1 MLNVFRHLLVYLAP
15 YRWQVVLLFVG
26 LLVDL
31 GFTALMPMSLKVLID
46 SAIEPRDAGMLWL
59 LIGVLVGA
67 VVIAGA
73 VAVARDY
80 LYARLGTAVLND
92 LRLRMFEHLQR
103 LSAGFYARA
112 RVGDIMARFSTDLLS
127 VQNAVVLAVPDTIL
141 GFIGIVL
148 YSSLLFYLEWQL
160 ALLSVVCLPLLLIGP
175 RILGPRA
182 EAASFKVRE
191 EEARSA
197 TMVQENINAQ
207 PVVRAFGLAGAQIS
221 DFRRQLGVVYRSGFR
236 FSLLAYLV
244 ERSPNVS
251 FLLIQLAVTAVGAY
265 KAFEGTISIGTLVSF
280 NALTLSLSSAV
291 TSLTRI
297 MPALLQASGGIER
310 IAQLLAEP
318 AQVADAAQPRAAAA
332 LREAIT
338 LEEVEFSYTG
348 ERKALAGV
356 SLRIARGQSVALVGG
371 SGSGK
376 STVLALITRFYDVG
390 AGRVC
395 FDGVDVRELSQA
407 SLRAQMG
414 VVFQESFLFN
424 TTIRDNI
431 RMGWPEADDAQIEAA
446 ARAAEIHDLIVRLPD
461 GYDTVVGERGSNL
474 SGGQRQRV
482 AIARALIRDPA
493 ILILDEATSAL
504 DPATEA
510 AINSTLE
517 RIGRDRTVI
526 SVTHRLAGA
535 VHADQIFVFD
545 HGRLIEAGTHEA
557 LVEQGGVYRQLWNKQ
572 SGLTVSGDGVRAGIE
587 PERLKAIPILAK
599 IGDSALVDL
608 AKLFVS
614 ERLEEGRI
622 VVREGDT
629 AVDKFYIVA
638 RGKVAVT
645 KQDPVEGERQLSVL
659 QDGDHFG
666 EIALIK
672 DLPRTA
678 TIRTL
683 TPCIFLTLQR
693 GQFLDLVEKH
703 RNLRQ
708 EIHALASDR
717 MKATTIPPTLA
728 AALRP
733 PTG

>member
-1 MLNVFRHLLVYLAP
+1 MLNVFRHLLVYLRP

-67 VVIAGA
+67 VLIAGC

-103 LSAGFYARA
+103 LSASYYART
-112 RVGDIMARFSTDLLS
+112 RVGDIMSRFSTDLLS

-160 ALLSVVCLPLLLIGP
+160 ALITVLCLPLLLIGP
-175 RILGPRA
+175 RVLGPRA
-182 EAASFKVRE
+182 EAYSYKVRD
-191 EEARSA
+191 EEARCASQ
-197 TMVQENINAQ
+197 VQENINAQ
-207 PVVRAFGLAGAQIS
+207 PVIRAFGLAGAQVA
-221 DFRRQLGVVYRSGFR
+221 DFRRQLDVVYRTGFR
-236 FSLLAYLV
+236 FNLLAYLV

-251 FLLIQLAVTAVGAY
+251 FLMIQLAVTAIGSY
-265 KAFEGTISIGTLVSF
+265 KAFSGTISIGTLVSF
-280 NALTLSLSSAV
+280 NALTISLSGAV

-310 IAQLLAEP
+310 IAELLAEP
-318 AQVADAAQPRAAAA
+318 AQVADASRPRPAAP
-332 LREAIT
+332 LRDAIT
-338 LEEVEFSYTG
+338 LEAVDFSYTG
-348 ERKALAGV
+348 ERKNLE
-356 SLRIARGQSVALVGG
+356 SITLRIPRGASVALVGG

-376 STVLALITRFYDVG
+376 STVLSLVTRFYDVTG
-390 AGRVC
+390 GKVC
-395 FDGVDVRELSQA
+395 FDGVDVREFGQA

-414 VVFQESFLFN
+414 IVFQESFLFN

-431 RMGWPEADDAQIEAA
+431 RMGWPEANNEQIEAA

-461 GYDTVVGERGSNL
+461 GYDTIVGERGSNL

-482 AIARALIRDPA
+482 AIARALVRDPA

-510 AINSTLE
+510 AVNATLE
-517 RIGRDRTVI
+517 RIGKNRTVI

-535 VHADQIFVFD
+535 VHCDQIFVFD
-545 HGRLIEAGTHEA
+545 HGRLIESGTHDE
-557 LVEQGGVYRQLWNKQ
+557 LLDRGGSYRQLWNKQ

-599 IGDSALVDL
+599 LGDSALGDL
-608 AKLFVS
+608 AKLFIS
-614 ERLEEGRI
+614 ERLEEART
-622 VVREGDT
+622 VFREGDT
-629 AVDKFYIVA
+629 AVDKFYIIA

-645 KQDPVEGERQLSVL
+645 KHDPVEGERHITVL

-708 EIHALASDR
+708 EIDDLANVR
-717 MKATTIPPTLA
+717 MKRSTIPP
-728 AALRP
+728 
-733 PTG
+733 